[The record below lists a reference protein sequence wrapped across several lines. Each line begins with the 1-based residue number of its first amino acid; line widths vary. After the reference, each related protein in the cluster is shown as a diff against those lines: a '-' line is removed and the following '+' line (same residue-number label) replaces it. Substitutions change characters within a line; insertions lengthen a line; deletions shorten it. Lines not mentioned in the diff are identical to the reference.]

1 MLLDILYDYE
11 NDEISEVY
19 FIVFKSFFFSSSVQ
33 CFLTFEV
40 AFDLTY
46 FPGELLADESN
57 DVSHVEFN

>member
-1 MLLDILYDYE
+1 MLLDILYDCE
-11 NDEISEVY
+11 NVYISEVNSI
-19 FIVFKSFFFSSSVQ
+19 FRKSSFFSSSVQ